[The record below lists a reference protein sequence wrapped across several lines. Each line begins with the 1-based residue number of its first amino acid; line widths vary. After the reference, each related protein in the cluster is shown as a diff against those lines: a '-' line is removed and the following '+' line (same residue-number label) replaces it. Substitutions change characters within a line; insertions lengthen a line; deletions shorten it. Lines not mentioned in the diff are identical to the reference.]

1 MWWILAAIA
10 GLFLVGKAKA
20 SATPSA
26 QPQTQ
31 FLPILG
37 GTFRTAVESPVNRG
51 SSLNLFGGNPSQSPV
66 GGPILLY
73 PKLPPTVD
81 AGAGGTAASSPSGG
95 GGGSIG
101 GGTGG
106 TGGGLSGLGGHRALL

>member
-1 MWWILAAIA
+1 MWWILAAVA

-37 GTFRTAVESPVNRG
+37 GNARTITENPVNRG
-51 SSLNLFGGNPSQSPV
+51 SSLNLFGGNPSASPV

-73 PKLPPTVD
+73 PKLPPAVD
-81 AGAGGTAASSPSGG
+81 SGAGGAVASSPSGG
-95 GGGSIG
+95 GGGTPSG
-101 GGTGG
+101 GSGSGPTGL
-106 TGGGLSGLGGHRALL
+106 TGLGGHRALL

>member
-10 GLFLVGKAKA
+10 ALAVIGK
-20 SATPSA
+20 SQTPATATSA

-37 GTFRTAVESPVNRG
+37 GTVRTAVESPVNRG

-73 PKLPPTVD
+73 PKFDGNAPSAPAA
-81 AGAGGTAASSPSGG
+81 AGAPSGG
-95 GGGSIG
+95 GGGTPSGGIG
-101 GGTGG
+101 AGPS
-106 TGGGLSGLGGHRALL
+106 GLSGLGGHRALL